1 MWPELSLIAG
11 PPHLAATAPGS
22 PKSCGGAPADTLA
35 AGAALAAIVLTDRG
49 SFSTMAAVPTLA
61 ELDAKPTHVP
71 ESVLLKRKVED
82 AAAKEALA
90 ARAQAKKDAR
100 TKRAAIFKRAEK
112 YVAEYKARERSLI
125 QMRRAAKSTGTFFVE
140 PEAKLA
146 VVVRIRGIMGVSPK
160 VRKIMQL
167 LRLRQINNA
176 VFVRLNRATL
186 QMLQMVVPYVAWG
199 YPNVKTV
206 REIIYKRGFGK
217 INKQRIPLSDN
228 SVVEEALGKHDIIC
242 VEDLIHEIATVGP
255 AFKEANN
262 FLWPFKLSSP
272 LGGFSKKLLHFNEG
286 GEAGNRETH
295 INKLVQRML

>member
-1 MWPELSLIAG
+1 M
-11 PPHLAATAPGS
+11 
-22 PKSCGGAPADTLA
+22 
-35 AGAALAAIVLTDRG
+35 
-49 SFSTMAAVPTLA
+49 
-61 ELDAKPTHVP
+61 P